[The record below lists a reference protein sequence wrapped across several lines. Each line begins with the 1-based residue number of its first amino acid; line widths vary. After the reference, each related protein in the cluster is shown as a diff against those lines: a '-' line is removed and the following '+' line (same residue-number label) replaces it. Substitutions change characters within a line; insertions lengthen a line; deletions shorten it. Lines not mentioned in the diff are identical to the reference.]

1 MNFQD
6 IEERFERAQSGT
18 DSFKILFKEAFQLMT
33 SDPDNAGLYFVIG
46 IAAQAYVRKYEDQ
59 GVMPEFAD
67 HAKTILAGY
76 NTKIVQALASDA
88 VTRLRLLGE
97 VAVDY
102 EWNMPDF

>member
-18 DSFKILFKEAFQLMT
+18 GSFKILFKEAFQLMT

-46 IAAQAYVRKYEDQ
+46 IAAQAYVRRYEDQ
-59 GVMPEFAD
+59 SVMPEFAD
-67 HAKTILAGY
+67 HATTILAGY